1 MTTQALSQPPAD
13 MELMAHV
20 AFTVQ
25 KKSPGIYSNTRR
37 EQGAPVPGLQQGVKY
52 QRGNETWETHR
63 AQLPSPSSNPS
74 PGGE

>member
-13 MELMAHV
+13 MGLMAHV

-37 EQGAPVPGLQQGVKY
+37 EQRAPVPGLQQSVKH
-52 QRGNETWETHR
+52 QRGKESWGTHR
-63 AQLPSPSSNPS
+63 AQLPSPSPKPS